1 MGTKNNDRVP
11 DAPRAVRD
19 ARNLWLTFGFVLT
32 ANLACSFY
40 ASIDARGLY
49 HDGVYYL
56 VNIADIKEFF
66 IPGPARTTIEVLR
79 QTPVV
84 LLSKFTDMSLFQ
96 LGQAFSFT
104 LLILPTLL
112 CALCWLVAP
121 PDRKAWTLF
130 PLTYLL
136 VGVAPT
142 SIHAIGEAAPAASY
156 FWIFLFLFL
165 FRTRHIASQLL
176 FLMLCIPAFQLHE
189 GCFPLMVVL
198 LLACSMRVR
207 VSNEVREQVFL
218 ALSAILIA
226 AVMVYEISWILYPQ
240 YPEDR
245 DDILRALVRFQFL
258 YVDGH
263 LNLPLMTGTCALLA
277 LATTSIVNTIA
288 PRGAAKVCTWT
299 ITLAWALFALTAV
312 AATLFIERTFAPL
325 AQLQARYHPVFVS
338 AALGMVMVLML
349 RLRVRAWMQPTTAF
363 IIIALCGA
371 QTVADLAGS
380 LRWHAF
386 KIDLQSRLT
395 KAHGLIPWEATLH
408 TGDKLADINWHLM
421 AVPWVIPIM
430 SVVFSRN
437 GVINSL
443 VDLPTDMMESDRPVN
458 PQRPDLLPKLP
469 GVDYSPYR
477 QFFVAQ
483 KSGTLP

>member
-1 MGTKNNDRVP
+1 MMGTIIDDRVP
-11 DAPRAVRD
+11 TRD
-19 ARNLWLTFGFVLT
+19 ARILRLTFGFVLI
-32 ANLACSFY
+32 ANLACSLY

-56 VNIADIKEFF
+56 IKIADIKEFF
-66 IPGPARTTIEVLR
+66 VPGPARATIEALR

-84 LLSKFTDMSLFQ
+84 LLSKFTEMSLFQ
-96 LGQAFSFT
+96 LGQVFSFT
-104 LLILPTLL
+104 LLILPTVL

-121 PDRKAWTLF
+121 PDRKVWTLF

-136 VGVAPT
+136 VGGAPT

-156 FWIFLFLFL
+156 FWILLFLL
-165 FRTRHIASQLL
+165 VFRTHHIASQLL
-176 FLMLCIPAFQLHE
+176 FLLLFIPAFRLHE
-189 GCFPLMVVL
+189 GCFPVMLVL
-198 LLACSMRVR
+198 LLACSMRMR
-207 VSNEVREQVFL
+207 LSNDVQERVFL

-226 AVMVYEISWILYPQ
+226 AVIIYEISWILYPQ
-240 YPEDR
+240 FPEDR
-245 DDILRALVRFQFL
+245 DDIAQALVKFEFL

-263 LNLPLMTGTCALLA
+263 LNAPLVTGMSALLA
-277 LATTSIVNTIA
+277 LATTSIVNATA
-288 PRGAAKVCTWT
+288 PRGAAKVFTWT
-299 ITLAWALFALTAV
+299 IVIAWVLFAFT
-312 AATLFIERTFAPL
+312 AATATLVIERTFAPL

-349 RLRVRAWMQPTTAF
+349 RFRIRAWMQPTTAF

-371 QTVADLAGS
+371 QTVADVAGT

-408 TGDKLADINWHLM
+408 TNDKRADVNWHLM
-421 AVPWVIPIM
+421 AAPWVIPIT
-430 SVVFSRN
+430 SVVFSMN

-443 VDLPTDMMESDRPVN
+443 VDLPTDMVEPDRPIN
-458 PQRPDLLPKLP
+458 PKQPDLLPKLP